1 MEIIPLDP
9 VVQVAFFL
17 GTKKS
22 GTPLQVSLKNTSPR
36 DPGEPI
42 LRMVSYKEPK
52 KYFAY
57 FVSVVGCHPLI
68 ESHGFS
74 HAKDSQDYDFSTS
87 WKSQRAEHLKKIGTL
102 PNFDDSFRI
111 KKWGDF
117 S

>member
-57 FVSVVGCHPLI
+57 FVWRWLG
-68 ESHGFS
+68 
-74 HAKDSQDYDFSTS
+74 A
-87 WKSQRAEHLKKIGTL
+87 TL
-102 PNFDDSFRI
+102 
-111 KKWGDF
+111 
-117 S
+117 